1 MTALVLFVIL
11 IPLLALTAGIGNIIV
26 CVIWGFMYNK
36 HYTSKL
42 IEKGYVFSDTDE
54 NNANAMAAIG
64 MSVT

>member
-11 IPLLALTAGIGNIIV
+11 ILLLAFTAGVGNIIV
-26 CVIWGFMYNK
+26 CAIWGFMYKK

-54 NNANAMAAIG
+54 NNAKAMAAIG